1 MQVFAYDDRSKEK
14 GPLVMNVNKPFCQF
28 VSEDEDTYPYLLKV
42 SDLPDQSTCPF
53 PKGSYTIDK
62 YELETTFLPD
72 DAPKGDYLLELNVLD
87 KEIPVTGL
95 VASVTLT

>member
-1 MQVFAYDDRSKEK
+1 
-14 GPLVMNVNKPFCQF
+14 MNVNKPFCQF

-53 PKGSYTIDK
+53 PKGTYNIDK

-72 DAPKGDYLLELNVLD
+72 DAPKGDYLLELNILD
-87 KEIPVTGL
+87 KDAPVTGL